1 MSNVW
6 LAHHGIVGQKWG
18 VRRFQNKDGSLT
30 PAGEKHVAENEHKSA
45 SEKKRYST
53 DDSKQRKETYME
65 NSSKSVNSLNR
76 TINKFYKEE
85 NSLIKEYIDLYKNS
99 DIRTNDRAK
108 QINTKIEQLDKSRKQ
123 YYKSFIND
131 FQKENN
137 VKVTYFQPL
146 KDNVC
151 IVFTDG
157 NSSYQMYKGSKY
169 TGFSETNH
177 TYPNNVQIYLED
189 D

>member
-6 LAHHGIVGQKWG
+6 LAHHGILGQKWG
-18 VRRFQNKDGSLT
+18 VRRFQNTDGSLT
-30 PAGEKHVAENEHKSA
+30 SAG
-45 SEKKRYST
+45 KKRYNT
-53 DDSKQRKETYME
+53 NNNTKQRKETYME

-85 NSLIKEYIDLYKNS
+85 ISLLKEWRDLAKNS
-99 DIRTNDRAK
+99 DIRTDERAK
-108 QINTKIEQLDKSRKQ
+108 QINTKFEQLDKSRKQ

-177 TYPNNVQIYLED
+177 TYPNNVRLYLED

>member
-1 MSNVW
+1 MSNAW
-6 LAHHGIVGQKWG
+6 LAHHGIVGMKWG

-30 PAGEKHVAENEHKSA
+30 SAG
-45 SEKKRYST
+45 KKRYNT

-76 TINKFYKEE
+76 TINKFNKEE
-85 NSLIKEYIDLYKNS
+85 TSLLKEWSDLAKNS
-99 DIRTNDRAK
+99 DIRTDDRAK
-108 QINTKIEQLDKSRKQ
+108 QINTKLEQLDKSRKQ

-169 TGFSETNH
+169 TGFSETNR
-177 TYPNNVQIYLED
+177 TYPNNVQRYLED